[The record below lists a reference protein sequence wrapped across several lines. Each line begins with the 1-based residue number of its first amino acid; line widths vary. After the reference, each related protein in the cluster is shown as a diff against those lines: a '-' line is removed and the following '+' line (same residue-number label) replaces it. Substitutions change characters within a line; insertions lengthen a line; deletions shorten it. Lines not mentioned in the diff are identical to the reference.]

1 MIETLQKIYKV
12 YPNVIKVLLFCGIF
26 SSLLYVAADILA
38 SSLWAG
44 YSYSSQSVSEL
55 SAIGAPTRPL
65 WIAMLFLYNPLLIAF
80 GTGVWLSAGPKRSL
94 CFTGVLLAVW
104 GLLGFVWMFFPMH
117 LRGAIGSSTDTVH
130 LILAGA
136 TVLLILLFIGFGS
149 VAFGKWFRIYSIGTI
164 LMLIIFGAL
173 TGQQAP
179 LVAAQQPTP
188 WLGILERV
196 SVYASMLWVLALAII
211 LLREEKG

>member
-1 MIETLQKIYKV
+1 
-12 YPNVIKVLLFCGIF
+12 
-26 SSLLYVAADILA
+26 
-38 SSLWAG
+38 
-44 YSYSSQSVSEL
+44 
-55 SAIGAPTRPL
+55 
-65 WIAMLFLYNPLLIAF
+65 
-80 GTGVWLSAGPKRSL
+80 
-94 CFTGVLLAVW
+94 
-104 GLLGFVWMFFPMH
+104 MFFPMH